1 MGNSPGWVSHQPPR
15 SAILAY
21 HSLDTSRS
29 VISIAPE
36 IFRRQ
41 MECLAGNGVP
51 VVPLA
56 TVQKVPGSVALTF
69 DDAYRNLC
77 EHALP
82 ELARHG
88 FPATVFV
95 VAGHCGGWNDWDQ
108 KGYQGIPR
116 LPLMDW
122 PELREM
128 AAAGVEL
135 GGHSVRHPD
144 LTALPPDRVR
154 REMQA
159 CRDEIEQKTGQ
170 PARTFA
176 YPYGLV
182 TPPVRRIAAEYYE
195 AACGTE
201 LRFVAPGDNPH
212 ELPRLDVYYL
222 QDPRRFEEVVTGGG
236 AAYIAFRRTLRRLRR
251 IL

>member
-1 MGNSPGWVSHQPPR
+1 MGGRSGFR

-21 HSLDTSRS
+21 HSLDASGS
-29 VISIAPE
+29 VISVAPE
-36 IFRRQ
+36 MFRRQ
-41 MECLAGNGVP
+41 MECLARHGVP
-51 VVPLA
+51 VAPLA
-56 TVQKVPGSVALTF
+56 EVQKVPGSVALTF
-69 DDAYRNLC
+69 DDAYRNLR

-82 ELARHG
+82 ALARHG
-88 FPATVFV
+88 FPATIFV

-108 KGYQGIPR
+108 KGYRGIPR

-122 PELREM
+122 PELRDL
-128 AAAGVEL
+128 AAAGIEL

-144 LTALPPDRVR
+144 LTALAPERVR
-154 REMQA
+154 EELQA
-159 CRDEIEQKTGQ
+159 CRDEIEQKTGR

-182 TPPVRRIAAEYYE
+182 TPQVRRIAAECYQ

-201 LRFVAPGDNPH
+201 LRFVTSGDNPH

-222 QDPRRFEEVVTGGG
+222 RNPRRFEEVVTGGG
-236 AAYIAFRRTLRRLRR
+236 AVYIAFRRILRRLRR